1 MKISIAVPCMDTVAT
16 PFCYSLAQLQKIGD
30 CYLTMKAGS
39 LIYTSR
45 NSLAREAIE
54 MEADYVLWL
63 DSDMVFPKDTLV
75 RMMDV
80 LQKNDLDILTG
91 LYFRRVAPFS
101 PVLFDQ
107 LEIDGVEAKYTE
119 FEKIPDKLFE
129 VGACGFGCTLMKT
142 DPFFDVQSKF
152 GNMFAPIG
160 NNGEDVAFCWRARQC
175 GFKVWCD
182 PSIICGH
189 VSNSVVDDKFFRA
202 FHGD

>member
-1 MKISIAVPCMDTVAT
+1 MDKKYSILIVEDHALTSFALKT
-16 PFCYSLAQLQKIGD
+16 SLS
-30 CYLTMKAGS
+30 C
-39 LIYTSR
+39 
-45 NSLAREAIE
+45 
-54 MEADYVLWL
+54 ADYVSEIL
-63 DSDMVFPKDTLV
+63 DVNCAADAFEVLKNKDI
-75 RMMDV
+75 
-80 LQKNDLDILTG
+80 DLILLDLG
-91 LYFRRVAPFS
+91 LP
-101 PVLFDQ
+101 
-107 LEIDGVEAKYTE
+107 EIDGVEAKYTE

-202 FHGD
+202 FHGG